1 MQNTDEVT
9 KLLGEMS
16 QGSRRAA
23 DKLIPLVHAELKNL
37 AKRYMAGESSGHT
50 LQATALVNEA
60 YIKLANVGKIDWKSR
75 SHFFAVSANT
85 MRRILVDH
93 ARKKVAEKRGGS
105 NINLSLDEGLVA
117 DSEKDL
123 NIIAL
128 DDALKALAQKSE
140 RQASIVEMRFFS
152 GMTVDEIANHFDCS
166 KRKIE
171 GEWTII
177 KAWLKRELSNE
188 EAI

>member
-1 MQNTDEVT
+1 MQDKDNVT
-9 KLLGEMS
+9 QLLGEMS

-23 DKLIPLVHAELKNL
+23 DKLIPLVHAELKAL
-37 AKRYMAGESSGHT
+37 AKKYMAGESSGHT

-60 YIKLANVGKIDWKSR
+60 YIKLANVDKIDWKSR

-105 NINLSLDEGLVA
+105 SFNLSLDEALTVA
-117 DSEKDL
+117 EEKDL
-123 NIIAL
+123 DVIAL
-128 DDALKALAQKSE
+128 DDALKALAEKSE
-140 RQASIVEMRFFS
+140 RQAAIVEMKYFS
-152 GMTVDEIANHFDCS
+152 GMTVEEIANHFDCS

-177 KAWLKRELSNE
+177 KAWLKRELSS
-188 EAI
+188 